1 MAMEMQQ
8 PMRSVL
14 DASQMRRFE
23 KALDLVALKTIED
36 DGEIGEQFPHVTA
49 PDGSW
54 VTLSASLSAGY
65 TKTGWSHGN
74 WTCGFWIGLL
84 LAAYLRKKDERFLTA
99 ARNRMR
105 LVAGRAEDPNTHD
118 IGFIFLG
125 SAIPLHH
132 ITNERQ
138 SAAIALAAAARLRDR
153 LVTTKNGAYI
163 AAWGPLSD
171 PRGRASS
178 AIDTMA
184 NLPLLYWATAQTSDP
199 TFLDAAEAH
208 ARKTREAFVR
218 PDYST
223 FHAVEYDPVSGERRR
238 AYTFQGYADDSFWS
252 RGNSWAAYGYAA
264 TAEATGRTEYLV
276 LAERVAQA
284 FLGKLPADL
293 IPPWDFTDPD
303 PKALRDSA
311 AAAAMAS
318 AIVDIASLHPDQA
331 RARHWHDHAIALLI
345 ALCERCLA
353 DESQHRGILKH
364 GCYSKPHNEGIDSAV
379 MFGDF
384 FFVEAVCKLLY
395 PGLFLPAKM
404 PLAGNSASTSKNA
417 NQ

>member
-1 MAMEMQQ
+1 MTVEMQKRVRPALGADQ
-8 PMRSVL
+8 T
-14 DASQMRRFE
+14 RRFE
-23 KALDLVALKTIED
+23 QVLDLVAAKTIED
-36 DGEIGEQFPHVTA
+36 DGRIGEKFPHVTA

-54 VTLSASLSAGY
+54 VTLPASLSAGY
-65 TKTGWSHGN
+65 TPTGWSHGN
-74 WTCGFWIGLL
+74 WTCGFWVGML
-84 LAAYLRKKDERFLTA
+84 LAAYLRKQEQKFLDA
-99 ARNRMR
+99 AHSRMR

-132 ITNERQ
+132 ITGEHGAADVARA
-138 SAAIALAAAARLRDR
+138 AAIRLRDR

-184 NLPLLYWATAQTSDP
+184 NLPLLYWATAQSGDMTYQH
-199 TFLDAAEAH
+199 AAEAH
-208 ARKTREAFVR
+208 AKKTREAFVR
-218 PDYST
+218 ADYST
-223 FHAVEYDPVSGERRR
+223 FHAVEYDPASGERRR
-238 AYTFQGYADDSFWS
+238 GFTFQGYADDSFWS

-264 TAEATGRTEYLV
+264 TAEATGQTEYLT

-284 FLGKLPADL
+284 FLDKLPVDL
-293 IPPWDFTDPD
+293 IPPWDFSDPD

-318 AIVDIASLHPDQA
+318 AIVDIASLHPDGA
-331 RARHWHDHAIALLI
+331 RSRHWFDRAIALLT
-345 ALCERCLA
+345 ALCDRCLA
-353 DESQHRGILKH
+353 TEEKHRGILKH
-364 GCYSKPHNEGIDSAV
+364 GCYSKPHNEGVDSAV

-395 PGLFLPAKM
+395 PGRYLPAKAPM
-404 PLAGNSASTSKNA
+404 RAS
-417 NQ
+417 Q